1 MSERIRL
8 YRNLSDYNDGDDLL
22 VNTAFTGQMFGKG
35 IQFTIGSKF
44 CMLTDV
50 QVQDLIHVLQ
60 IELDNS
66 KVRLNYAVVDSEGD
80 LLEVEPD

>member
-8 YRNLSDYNDGDDLL
+8 YRNLNDYNDGDDLL
-22 VNTAFTGQMFGKG
+22 VNSVFIGQMFGKG
-35 IQFTIGSKF
+35 FQFSIGLKF

-50 QVQDLIHVLQ
+50 QVQDLIHVLK
-60 IELDNS
+60 IELENS
-66 KVRLNYAVVDSEGD
+66 KDRLDYAVVDSEGD